1 MDNDRAWLAKAIEL
15 NCDALLCVAAQLV
28 AILRQPVGGMK
39 ESLPAYLYYR
49 VLQILRPAESAVRRL
64 IVMEAIG
71 LEIEPPSPG
80 KNGSERTARTKPKA
94 VASRKPPADPAFQLF
109 DPFKPLPD
117 SPWLTDDNKAEEQ
130 PFTLPES
137 TAFEPDEPRDARS
150 LGRRVRALF
159 GALEDLPAQARRL
172 ARWRRKRQRPRRMTS
187 LRPGFPPGYRRGR
200 PVHEVDEILRECM
213 ALLGWAQKPPGRR

>member
-1 MDNDRAWLAKAIEL
+1 MDDDRAWLAGAIEL
-15 NCDALLCVAAQLV
+15 NRYALLRIAAQLV
-28 AILRQPVGGMK
+28 SILSQPVGGMK

-49 VLQILRPAESAVRRL
+49 VLRILRPAESAVRRL

-71 LEIEPPSPG
+71 LELEPQHPRKDPSV
-80 KNGSERTARTKPKA
+80 GSARTKAKTLAGREPA
-94 VASRKPPADPAFQLF
+94 ADPAFQLF

-117 SPWLTDDNKAEEQ
+117 SPWLTDDNKAAGHC
-130 PFTLPES
+130 FTLPGS
-137 TAFEPDEPRDARS
+137 TAYEPDEPRDARS

-159 GALEDLPAQARRL
+159 GALEYLPAQARRL
-172 ARWRRKRQRPRRMTS
+172 ARWRLKRQRPRRLTS

-200 PVHEVDEILRECM
+200 PVHEVDEILRECQ